1 MNPVD
6 EYLQQL
12 TNALRVRGTARR
24 RFVRECRDHLTEAA
38 AAAEVGAEAAVRAFG
53 PAGQIAASF
62 DAAVAARRGARSTAI
77 TAVAVLAT
85 GASALALIQ
94 GATPDAVAP
103 LWLAGLFFVAAQ
115 LAAVSAGLGAIQGLG
130 MRRLP
135 AAPGALALLARRNAC
150 ALLAAGFTLFAA
162 GAALP
167 GHGSAVAILAG
178 PVLLGVGAVAVI
190 RARRLARNLPGT
202 RQRIIR
208 PPADD
213 LATLVRFSLPTVTMS
228 QLLTATTVCAA
239 AAAFV
244 WDHGEQATL
253 VSALAVAG
261 FEATAVLLCFL
272 TLGPALGLRT
282 RATVV
287 PH

>member
-6 EYLQQL
+6 EYLHQL
-12 TNALRVRGTARR
+12 TNALRVRGTPRR
-24 RFVRECRDHLTEAA
+24 RFVRECLDHLTEATA
-38 AAAEVGAEAAVRAFG
+38 QVGTEAAVRAFG

-77 TAVAVLAT
+77 TAIAVLAT
-85 GASALALIQ
+85 GSSALALIQ
-94 GATPDAVAP
+94 GAAPDAGAP

-135 AAPGALALLARRNAC
+135 AAPEALALLARRNAC
-150 ALLAAGFTLFAA
+150 ALLAAGVTLFAA

-190 RARRLARNLPGT
+190 RARRLARKLPGT

-213 LATLVRFSLPTVTMS
+213 LTNLVPFPLPLPAVAMS
-228 QLLTATTVCAA
+228 QLLAATTVCTAA
-239 AAAFV
+239 GAFV

-253 VSALAVAG
+253 VSALSRRSV
-261 FEATAVLLCFL
+261 
-272 TLGPALGLRT
+272 
-282 RATVV
+282 
-287 PH
+287 